1 MKKLLETILVW
12 LIAVLVPY
20 FLVAVLHGFN
30 FNMENWN
37 LNSWVHYIFTTLS
50 FVVAILAKT
59 TKIFE

>member
-30 FNMENWN
+30 FNMDDWSE
-37 LNSWVHYIFTTLS
+37 SMGFQYVICTLS
-50 FVVAILAKT
+50 LAFLLTMENKT
-59 TKIFE
+59 KK